1 MLMSERLSLSQLFLE
16 GRPDAAGAARL
27 MDGELEAQLQA
38 AFDRGRAA
46 WPELPL
52 GAEVF
57 IRYLA
62 QRAPSAPEMSGA
74 ASLPTSLREL
84 HAEDLYLACACVQGA
99 SSSKGASEALSRRY
113 IGQIPTQ
120 ISHLRL
126 AREEIEDICQ
136 TLAER
141 LFIGRGDARPRIAEY
156 SGRGPLLGWIRMAAI
171 REALDRRR
179 SQKAVVTEDDPQRG
193 DGNRPDRTDASD
205 PQLEYVKRRYRQ
217 QFEAALRTALSHLS
231 AEQRNILRLHFL
243 DGLSIDKLGALFK
256 VHRATAARWV
266 VAAQRALL
274 ADVRAN
280 LQEQLNVSPSEVDS
294 IARLV
299 RSQLH
304 LSLPRLLLDA
314 EGNKERG
321 RV

>member
-16 GRPDAAGAARL
+16 SRPDAAGAEWLA
-27 MDGELEAQLQA
+27 DGALEAQLQSA
-38 AFDRGRAA
+38 CERGHAA
-46 WPELPL
+46 WPDLVL
-52 GAEVF
+52 AAEAF
-57 IRYLA
+57 IKYLA
-62 QRAPSAPEMSGA
+62 PRVSPAAETRDT
-74 ASLPTSLREL
+74 ASLLVSLREL
-84 HAEDLYLACACVQGA
+84 HAEDLYLACACVHGT
-99 SSSKGASEALSRRY
+99 KGAGEALSRRF
-113 IGQIPTQ
+113 IGQVPTQ
-120 ISHLRL
+120 ISHYRL
-126 AREEIEDICQ
+126 SREEVEDICQ

-141 LFIGRGDARPRIAEY
+141 LFIGRGDTRPRIAEY

-179 SQKAVVTEDDPQRG
+179 SQKVVSTEEDPQRSE
-193 DGNRPDRTDASD
+193 GNRADRTDAND
-205 PQLEYVKRRYRQ
+205 PQQEYLKRRYRQ
-217 QFEAALRTALSHLS
+217 HFEQALRTALSHLS

-274 ADVRAN
+274 ADVRTK
-280 LQEQLNVSPSEVDS
+280 LQEQLNVNASEVDS

-304 LSLPRLLLDA
+304 LSLPRLLRDA
-314 EGNKERG
+314 DGNKEREG
-321 RV
+321 V